1 MSVSIIKDMPERD
14 LVLHATAI
22 KRHAPVGAISHL
34 AGVSEATATAV
45 LEQAVASGRA
55 VSAKGAYALTPLAGV
70 ALAAR
75 YAKHFGALRADEQFV
90 AAYEGFE
97 RINRTLKQIITDWQ
111 TLDVGGAKVAN
122 DHSNKAHDEAVIDRL
137 GGLHEQAEVILTRLS
152 AKLPRLRYY
161 AEKLLA
167 ALEAAEDGD
176 REWVS
181 DIRRDSYHTVWFE
194 LHEELLRIMGRE
206 REE

>member
-1 MSVSIIKDMPERD
+1 MSVTMPERD

-22 KRHAPVGAISHL
+22 KRHAPVAAIAHL
-34 AGVSEATATAV
+34 AGVPEASAKAV
-45 LEQAVASGRA
+45 LDQAVAGGRA
-55 VSAKGAYALTPLAGV
+55 VEAKGAFALTPLAGV
-70 ALAAR
+70 ALQAR
-75 YAKHFGALRADEQFV
+75 YARHFAPLRADEGFV

-137 GGLHEQAEVILTRLS
+137 GGLHEQAEVILNRLS
-152 AKLPRLRYY
+152 AKLPRLKYY
-161 AEKLLA
+161 ADKLIS
-167 ALEAAEDGD
+167 ALEASEDGD
-176 REWVS
+176 HEWVS
-181 DIRRDSYHTVWFE
+181 DVRRDSYHTVWFE

>member
-1 MSVSIIKDMPERD
+1 MMATPTTMPPRD
-14 LVLHATAI
+14 LVFHAAAI
-22 KRHAPVGAISHL
+22 KRHAPLEAIAHL
-34 AGVSEATATAV
+34 AGVPAGEAQG
-45 LEQAVASGRA
+45 LIDEAVASGRMME
-55 VSAKGAYALTPLAGV
+55 SRGAYALTPLAGV
-70 ALAAR
+70 ALRAR
-75 YAKHFGALRADEQFV
+75 YARHFGALREDAGFA

-122 DHSNKAHDEAVIDRL
+122 DHSDKAHDEAVIDKL
-137 GGLHEQAEVILTRLS
+137 GGLHEQAEPILARL
-152 AKLPRLRYY
+152 AGRLPRLKYY
-161 AEKLLA
+161 ADKLLA

-176 REWVS
+176 HEWVS

-194 LHEELLRIMGRE
+194 LHEELLRIMGTE

>member
-1 MSVSIIKDMPERD
+1 MTAMNERD

-22 KRHAPVGAISHL
+22 KRHAPLPAIAKL
-34 AGVSEATATAV
+34 AGVPEAHA
-45 LEQAVASGRA
+45 QAVIESAVATGRMVEA
-55 VSAKGAYALTPLAGV
+55 RGAYALTPLAGV
-70 ALAAR
+70 ALVAR
-75 YAKHFGALRADEQFV
+75 YPRHFGTLREDAVFV
-90 AAYEGFE
+90 GAYEGFE

-122 DHSNKAHDEAVIDRL
+122 DHSDKAHDEAVIDRL
-137 GGLHEQAEVILTRLS
+137 GGLHEQAEPILQRLAS
-152 AKLPRLRYY
+152 RLPRLKYY
-161 AEKLLA
+161 ADKLLA
-167 ALEAAEDGD
+167 ALEASEDGD
-176 REWVS
+176 HEWVS